1 MCVYGEGKPTGGP
14 AGRPSAGQRAGLWPA
29 GRLNLRY
36 PPWAQAGAPTY
47 RGKKFQ
53 ERRSHFFLIPRAWP
67 LNLHYLDFAAAC
79 CLLDYH

>member
-1 MCVYGEGKPTGGP
+1 MCVYGEEKPTGGLYNGQLASGRP
-14 AGRPSAGQRAGLWPA
+14 AGRPSAGQPA

-53 ERRSHFFLIPRAWP
+53 ERRNHFFLTPGP
-67 LNLHYLDFAAAC
+67 GH
-79 CLLDYH
+79 